1 MAARNI
7 STAASGASAA
17 NRSCRVG
24 DKPRHHLRHQRM
36 GAATVGAVGE
46 GAVGIESMLGV

>member
-7 STAASGASAA
+7 STAARGARAA
-17 NRSCRVG
+17 NRSWRVG

-36 GAATVGAVGE
+36 GAATVAAVGE
-46 GAVGIESMLGV
+46 GAGGIESILQV